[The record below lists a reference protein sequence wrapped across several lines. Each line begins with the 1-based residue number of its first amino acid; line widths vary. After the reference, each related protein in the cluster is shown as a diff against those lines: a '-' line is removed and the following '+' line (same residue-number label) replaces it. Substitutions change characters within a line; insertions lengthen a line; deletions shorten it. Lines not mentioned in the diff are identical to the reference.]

1 MKRYQ
6 KTLPKRLLKSEMA
19 KVIKTN
25 LTDAEKIK
33 KTLQKEGFFNIFLWS
48 DPEGRVYP
56 VHTHP
61 HYEVRWIV
69 EGVLLIVENGKEIE
83 LHPGDRLES
92 LPNTPHSA
100 YAKSD
105 VTYVCGSR

>member
-69 EGVLLIVENGKEIE
+69 DGKLLIKEGEEEFI
-83 LHPGDRLES
+83 LTPGDRLES
-92 LPNTPHSA
+92 LPHTPHSA
-100 YAKSD
+100 KALED